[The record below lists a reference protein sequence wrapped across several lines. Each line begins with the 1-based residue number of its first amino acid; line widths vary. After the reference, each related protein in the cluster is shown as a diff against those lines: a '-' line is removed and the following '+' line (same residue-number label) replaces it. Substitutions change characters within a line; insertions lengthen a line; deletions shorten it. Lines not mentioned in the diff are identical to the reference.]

1 MTLHLGVLVN
11 PVAGL
16 GGPAALKGSD
26 GREIQAAARA
36 LGALPQA
43 SVRMHATMEAL
54 VPLRDGLRVLTWGGE
69 MGESALIGLPFDV
82 HVVGYSPPPT
92 APSDT
97 RRAVEALLAGGIDL
111 LLFAGG
117 DGTARDV
124 ADAAAGR
131 VPVLGVPAGVKM
143 YSSVF
148 ALTPVDA
155 AEVVARLV
163 RGELVAIEEAELRD
177 VDEDAV
183 RAGRVAARHYGYVRC
198 PRVGGYV
205 QHVKSGG
212 REDESLVKVEIAQYV
227 AELLRSRGGVAIL
240 GPGSTVAAIKRALG
254 IEPTLLGFDVVC
266 GSMCTARDATAWDLE
281 RLAGPEA
288 VLVLGFGAGQG
299 ILIGRGNQQ
308 LSPALLR
315 RLSRDRIWI
324 VASRTKLAS
333 LAGAPLAVDTGDADL
348 DRTFSGVVEI
358 IAGYDDR
365 LLYRIGRA
373 SADYS

>member
-1 MTLHLGVLVN
+1 MTLRLGVLVN

-36 LGALPQA
+36 LGAVPQA
-43 SVRMHATMEAL
+43 SARMRAALEAL
-54 VPLRDGLRVLTWGGE
+54 LPLRDALCVLTWGGE
-69 MGESALIGLPFDV
+69 MGESALTGLPFDV
-82 HVVGYSPPPT
+82 HIVGQSPPPT

-97 RRAVEALLAGGIDL
+97 RRAVEALLADGIDL

-131 VPVLGVPAGVKM
+131 APILGVPAGVKM

-227 AELLRSRGGVAIL
+227 AELLRSRGGTAIL

-254 IEPTLLGFDVVC
+254 IEPTLLGFDVVSRGVC
-266 GSMCTARDATAWDLE
+266 VSRDATAWDLE
-281 RLAGPEA
+281 RLAGPDA

-308 LSPALLR
+308 LSAALLR

-333 LAGAPLAVDTGDADL
+333 LAGAPLAVDTGDVDL
-348 DRTFSGVVEI
+348 DRALAGVVEI

-365 LLYRIGRA
+365 LLYRIGRT
-373 SADYS
+373 SR